1 MNSSGRIN
9 FIILSILF
17 FFVSHTILFPQ
28 QSYNLKQ
35 FGNESENFLKQ
46 PFKWNA
52 KNFGTLGLIAV
63 STYLVMQA
71 DEPLRNEILKDR
83 SYYCSIPIEAGRI
96 WGEPYT
102 TLLISGI
109 FAVSGISSGN
119 HANKRTAFEIVQSG
133 IYTAGVTQLIKF
145 GGGRSRPYTND
156 GSFTFNPFSKFSND
170 NWSLPSGHTS
180 VAFSLSTII
189 SKNSKSNFVKYAAYI
204 PALAT
209 AFSRIYQD
217 KHWLSDTFLGAA
229 VGFFIAEWVHKQH
242 DAKETFIEIQNEQLL
257 IITLPL

>member
-1 MNSSGRIN
+1 MNLPGRIN
-9 FIILSILF
+9 FTAFTLLFILASHIIVFS
-17 FFVSHTILFPQ
+17 Q

-35 FGNESENFLKQ
+35 FGTESENFLKQ
-46 PFKWNA
+46 PFNWDA
-52 KNFGTLGLIAV
+52 KDFGTFGLIAA

-71 DEPLRNEILKDR
+71 DEPLRNEMLKDR
-83 SYYCSIPIEAGRI
+83 SFYSSFPIEAARI

-109 FAVSGISSGN
+109 FAISGISSDN
-119 HANKRTAFEIVQSG
+119 DSNKRTAFEIIQSG
-133 IYTAGVTQLIKF
+133 IYTAGVTQIIKF
-145 GGGRSRPYTND
+145 GTGRSRPYTNE
-156 GSFTFNPFSKFSND
+156 GSFTFHPFTKFSND

-189 SKNSKSNFVKYAAYI
+189 SKNSKSDFVKYVVYI
-204 PALAT
+204 PSLVT

-229 VGFFIAEWVHKQH
+229 VGFFVAEWVHKQH
-242 DAKETFIEIQNEQLL
+242 DAKETLIEIQSEQVL

>member
-1 MNSSGRIN
+1 MNSTGRIN
-9 FIILSILF
+9 FIAFTLLFILA
-17 FFVSHTILFPQ
+17 SHTIVFSQ

-35 FGNESENFLKQ
+35 FGTESENFLKQ

-52 KNFGTLGLIAV
+52 KDFGKVGLISI
-63 STYLVMQA
+63 STYLLMYA

-83 SYYCSIPIEAGRI
+83 SYYNSIPIEAARI

-109 FAVSGISSGN
+109 FAISGISSGN

-133 IYTAGVTQLIKF
+133 IYTAGVTQIIKF
-145 GGGRSRPYTND
+145 GSGRSRPYTNE
-156 GSFTFNPFSKFSND
+156 GSFTFHPFSKFSND

-180 VAFSLSTII
+180 VAFSLSTIL
-189 SKNSKSNFVKYAAYI
+189 SKNSKSDFVKYAVYI
-204 PALAT
+204 PSLVT

-229 VGFFIAEWVHKQH
+229 VGYFIAEWVHKQH
-242 DAKETFIEIQNEQLL
+242 DEEKIFREIQNNNFL